1 MQEKALDT
9 NPVDITTLISY
20 RVLVFSGTLA
30 RWAAREYLHN
40 FDLKLPEWRI
50 ISIVGARGPISAN
63 EVSEIISIDKAWI
76 SRTIP
81 ALVKRNL
88 VRLQADAQDRRRKM
102 LTLTPKGAEIHKK
115 LSRISRARQDRLFQ
129 SLKATDVAKLQSILA
144 TLQAEAEKMLIEQ
157 ETQTR
162 RHPTAGTDPE

>member
-1 MQEKALDT
+1 MPEKNLDAH
-9 NPVDITTLISY
+9 PVDITTLISY

-50 ISIVGARGPISAN
+50 ISVVGARGPISAN

-81 ALVKRNL
+81 ALVKRKL
-88 VRLQADAQDRRRKM
+88 VRLQDDAQDRRRKLLM
-102 LTLTPKGAEIHKK
+102 LTPKGAEIHRK
-115 LSRISRARQDRLFQ
+115 LSRISRGRQDRLFG
-129 SLKATDVAKLQSILA
+129 SLKASDVAKFQSILA
-144 TLQAEAEKMLIEQ
+144 ALQEEAEKMLIEQ
-157 ETQTR
+157 EIQAK
-162 RHPTAGTDPE
+162 PSPAAGSDSE